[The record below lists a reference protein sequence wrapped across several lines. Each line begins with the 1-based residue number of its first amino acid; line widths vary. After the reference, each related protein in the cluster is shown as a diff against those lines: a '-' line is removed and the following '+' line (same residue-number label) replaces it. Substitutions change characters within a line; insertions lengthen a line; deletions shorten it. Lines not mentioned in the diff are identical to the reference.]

1 MINKKFIRTLSNRTF
16 ITAIVTTVFIS
27 GIGLHLCTRAATSS
41 PPDAITPDGAQY
53 HGQLVDGKLQGH
65 GKLEWANGA
74 QFEGEFDKGL
84 MSGKGK
90 YRSNSGVTYEG
101 DYKNG
106 LMNGEGRLVYSDGGV
121 YTGHFTDGNFNGEGR
136 YQVSKD
142 QLYVGSFVNGLYDGQ
157 GKWTTDDEE
166 YVGEFKKGKFSGKG
180 EVKYKNGRKY
190 SGEFVDGSY
199 QGKGRFEY
207 PDGLFYEGD
216 FVHGVFEGNGVY
228 QRKDGARYV
237 GSFKKWRFD
246 GAGTYTDAKGN
257 VYQGTFIDGEMTG
270 KGQVI
275 GKDGRRYDGEFKDWR
290 FEGPGTYRLANG
302 DEYKGSF
309 KYGVYDGQG
318 TLVYATPQKDGRTK
332 DSGTWN
338 YGVFENK
345 EALKQTKI
353 NVETALY
360 NQRTLLD
367 KTLAAIAPHKPGEI
381 NLYLLAIG
389 GDGAQEVFHRE
400 TEFVRK
406 QFDRDFGTQGRSM
419 ILVNSRNTVA
429 NAPMATVTSIHES
442 LMAIANKMDKEH
454 DILFLFLTSH
464 GSRTHEFSLDQNGM
478 DLRNLEANELGKL
491 LKETGIRWKVVVVS
505 ACYSG
510 GFIDPLKDDHTM
522 VITAARHDRTS
533 FGCADENDFTYF
545 GKAFFKES
553 LPNSASFSEAF
564 GKAKALIARWET
576 EDAKKSEKA
585 GDKADEKDEEDSHS
599 EPQIYHAALIDDYLK
614 RWHAQI
620 KSASLPSDTKPSL
633 RADAADKK

>member
-1 MINKKFIRTLSNRTF
+1 MINQKPATILSNRLL
-16 ITAIVTTVFIS
+16 VTTIITIAFIC
-27 GIGLHLCTRAATSS
+27 GISLHFCTRAATSS
-41 PPDAITPDGAQY
+41 APDAITPDGGQY

-74 QFEGEFDKGL
+74 HYEGDFDKGL

-90 YRSNSGVTYEG
+90 YKSSTGTTYEG

-106 LMNGEGRLVYSDGGV
+106 MLDGEGRLVEPDGAI
-121 YTGHFTDGNFNGEGR
+121 YIGHFTNNEFNGQGR
-136 YQVSKD
+136 YQTSKGYV
-142 QLYVGSFVNGLYDGQ
+142 YVGQFLNGLYDGQ
-157 GKWTTDDEE
+157 GKWTDDGEE
-166 YVGEFKKGKFSGKG
+166 YAGEFKKGRFAGKA

-190 SGEFVDGSY
+190 TGEFANGVY

-207 PDGLFYEGD
+207 PDGQFYEGD
-216 FVHGVFEGNGVY
+216 FDQGVFTGDGVY
-228 QRKDGARYV
+228 QRKDGARHV
-237 GSFKKWRFD
+237 GKFKKWLPD
-246 GAGTYTDAKGN
+246 GTGTYTDAKGN
-257 VYQGTFIDGEMTG
+257 VYQGTFVDGELTG
-270 KGQVI
+270 KGQLI

-290 FEGPGTYRLANG
+290 FEGQGTYRLSNG
-302 DEYKGSF
+302 DEYKGGF

-338 YGVFENK
+338 YGSFENK

-367 KTLAAIAPHKPGEI
+367 KTLAAITPHKPGEI
-381 NLYLLAIG
+381 SLYLLAIG
-389 GDGAQEVFHRE
+389 GDGSQEVFHRE

-406 QFDRDFGTQGRSM
+406 QFDRDFGTQGRSV
-419 ILVNSRNTVA
+419 ILANSRNTVA
-429 NAPMATVTSIHES
+429 NTPMATVTSIRES
-442 LMAIANKMDKEH
+442 LMAIAGKMDKEH

-464 GSRTHEFSLDQNGM
+464 GSKTHEFSLDQNGM
-478 DLRNLEANELGKL
+478 DLRNLEAKELGKL
-491 LKETGIRWKVVVVS
+491 LKESGIRWKVAVIS

-564 GKAKALIARWET
+564 IKAKNLITGWET
-576 EDAKKSEKA
+576 EDAKKNEKA
-585 GDKADEKDEEDSHS
+585 GDQADEKAEEDSHS
-599 EPQIYHAALIDDYLK
+599 EPQIYHAALIDNYLK
-614 RWHAQI
+614 RWRAQI
-620 KSASLPSDTKPSL
+620 KTTPLPGDVKPAL
-633 RADAADKK
+633 RADATDKK